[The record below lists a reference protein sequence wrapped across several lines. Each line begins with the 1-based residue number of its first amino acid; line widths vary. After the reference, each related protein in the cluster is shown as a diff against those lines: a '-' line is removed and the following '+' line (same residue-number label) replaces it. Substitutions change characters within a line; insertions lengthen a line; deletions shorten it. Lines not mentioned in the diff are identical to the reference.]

1 MGLVP
6 EDRKALGVILEMPIV
21 ENITLSSIGTYRP
34 PFMDRA
40 KEARVATE
48 LSEKLEIKTPSLAQF
63 VQFLSGGNQQKVALA
78 KWLATSPKILILDEP
93 TRGID
98 VGSKSEI
105 YKLIRG
111 LADDGMGVI
120 MVSSEME
127 EIIGLADRV
136 LVMHEGKCTG
146 ILDRQD
152 ISEENIMQLA
162 TGGNRP

>member
-1 MGLVP
+1 
-6 EDRKALGVILEMPIV
+6 
-21 ENITLSSIGTYRP
+21 
-34 PFMDRA
+34 
-40 KEARVATE
+40 